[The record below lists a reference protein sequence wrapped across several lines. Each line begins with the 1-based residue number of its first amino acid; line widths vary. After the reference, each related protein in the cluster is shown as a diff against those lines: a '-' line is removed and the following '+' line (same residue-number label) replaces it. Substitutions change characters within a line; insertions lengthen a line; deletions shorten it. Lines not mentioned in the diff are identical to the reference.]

1 MNRKETNNK
10 ARRGREGKEEQGRKG
25 GRREGK
31 ERRSRNGKGRKERS
45 EVGVGKERQRKVFM
59 LLPELNPRP
68 RTSRHASRARRAA
81 SSRTESRTSS

>member
-10 ARRGREGKEEQGRKG
+10 ARRGREGKEDA
-25 GRREGK
+25 GK

-45 EVGVGKERQRKVFM
+45 EEGVGKERQRKVFM